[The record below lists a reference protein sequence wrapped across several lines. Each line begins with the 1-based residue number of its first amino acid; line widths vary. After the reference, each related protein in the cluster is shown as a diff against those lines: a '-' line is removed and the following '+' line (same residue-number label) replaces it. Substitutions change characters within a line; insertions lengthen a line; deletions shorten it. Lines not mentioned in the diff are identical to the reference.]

1 MDNIEIAFTRYLDAD
16 GQVVGNL
23 PEFAGDREL
32 MRSLYAFMV
41 QTRRFDNKGIALQRT
56 GRIPTFPPAL
66 GQEASHVGLAAAM
79 KTEDVLLPTYRDAAS
94 QFVRGMGLDKLL
106 LLMGGDERG
115 TDYDDTDGNR
125 TKDFPQAI
133 PIATQTTHAVGVA
146 YAFKFRGEKKVA
158 VTIIGDGGTSKGD
171 FYEAMNFAG
180 VWNVPVVFVIINNG
194 WAISL
199 PREKQT
205 AAKTLAEKAVAAG
218 IEGVQ
223 VDGNDIIA
231 VYDVMS
237 AALDK
242 ARSGGG
248 PTVIEA
254 LTYRLTDHSTADDAS
269 KYRDPE
275 IVSEKW
281 KEEPIARFR
290 TYLTANDLWS
300 KEDEEALID
309 KLDSEMEAAVAAF
322 EATPLPPP
330 EAMFDYLY
338 HEVPADLKDQRNDVV
353 VAFADEGDDH
363 A

>member
-1 MDNIEIAFTRYLDAD
+1 MTDMEVSFTRYINAD
-16 GQVVGNL
+16 GQIVGNL
-23 PEFAGDREL
+23 PEFSGDREL

-41 QTRRFDNKGIALQRT
+41 QTRRFDNKAIALQRT
-56 GRIPTFPPAL
+56 GRIPTYPPGL
-66 GQEASHVGLAAAM
+66 GQEATHVGLAAAM

-125 TKDFPQAI
+125 TNDFPQAI
-133 PIATQTTHAVGVA
+133 PIATQTAHAVGVA
-146 YAFKFRGEKKVA
+146 YAFKLREENKVA
-158 VTIIGDGGTSKGD
+158 VTLIGDGGTSKGD

-180 VWNVPVVFVIINNG
+180 VWNVPVVFVVINNG

-205 AAKTLAEKAVAAG
+205 AAKTLAEKSVAAG
-218 IEGVQ
+218 IDGVQ

-237 AALDK
+237 AALEK
-242 ARSGGG
+242 ARSGNG

-290 TYLTANDLWS
+290 TYLSTNDLWT
-300 KEDEEALID
+300 KDDEEALINA
-309 KLDSEMEAAVAAF
+309 LDAEIEAAVAAF
-322 EATPLPPP
+322 EATDLPPP

-338 HEVPADLKDQRNDVV
+338 EEVPADLKDQRQTVIA
-353 VAFADEGDDH
+353 AFADEGENH